1 MKLFPLSLVIFVSFF
16 SALGQTRRTAPRPA
30 PTAKNVVTQPVAQPT
45 PAATTTPARPRTPGA
60 PVQLVSVNGQIF
72 TTADL
77 DPNLR
82 QQLESLDDKIVEAR
96 SKVLELQVNTA
107 VLEVEAKKRHITSQQ
122 LYDLE
127 VTKHIQQPTPAEV
140 KKFIDDNQGQFVG
153 VDPKEAEKQVTVYLS
168 GERENKLS
176 NEFVARLRQTNP
188 VNMLVDINSLSLTPD
203 TTVANIGGQPLKAGL
218 LLERLKPVIYNLR
231 SSAYDETR
239 KAAERMVDDT
249 LLLAE
254 ANRRNIGPEEIVRT
268 EISDKIHHPTEAE
281 VAKFYAENKANITG
295 DLDSVRNGLVNY
307 LQNQDQQ
314 RLEKDLSTRLR
325 KSADIKWLITEPP
338 QPVQNISVDDDP
350 ARGDVNAPV
359 TIVEFTDFQCPACGA
374 MHPVLEEVLKS
385 YGNRVRFV
393 VRDFPLVQHEN
404 AAKAAEAADAA
415 NAQGKFFEYTD
426 ILFNNQKA
434 LDVASLKKYASQI
447 GLNRVRFDAELDKGI
462 YAAEIKHDIEDGEI
476 YGVGSTPT
484 IFINGVKLKTLSAD
498 DLRAAIDKAAARSK
512 TNAPPQ

>member
-1 MKLFPLSLVIFVSFF
+1 MHPIAQLINGRDMASDKDHHTLGAEVLLIPQ
-16 SALGQTRRTAPRPA
+16 ALLLIGQKQTHQVRTGFAAAEGHEAQKIAFEVDGPVVGPA
-30 PTAKNVVTQPVAQPT
+30 CVLRDIAK
-45 PAATTTPARPRTPGA
+45 GA
-60 PVQLVSVNGQIF
+60 SEKPDGIIGPS
-72 TTADL
+72 
-77 DPNLR
+77 
-82 QQLESLDDKIVEAR
+82 
-96 SKVLELQVNTA
+96 LELLA
-107 VLEVEAKKRHITSQQ
+107 I
-122 LYDLE
+122 
-127 VTKHIQQPTPAEV
+127 
-140 KKFIDDNQGQFVG
+140 
-153 VDPKEAEKQVTVYLS
+153 
-168 GERENKLS
+168 
-176 NEFVARLRQTNP
+176 
-188 VNMLVDINSLSLTPD
+188 
-203 TTVANIGGQPLKAGL
+203 IGGDAEHLGDGDGGQGL
-218 LLERLKPVIYNLR
+218 
-231 SSAYDETR
+231 
-239 KAAERMVDDT
+239 
-249 LLLAE
+249 
-254 ANRRNIGPEEIVRT
+254 G

-350 ARGDVNAPV
+350 ARGDANAPV

-385 YGNRVRFV
+385 YGNKVRFV

-447 GLNRVRFDAELDKGI
+447 GLNRARFDAELDKGI

-498 DLRAAIDKAAARSK
+498 DLRAAIDKAAAHSK
-512 TNAPPQ
+512 ISAPPQ